1 MASCGWPRKGTEREH
16 IACRLPPRLV
26 KVSSRLEG
34 SALGTVS
41 LETSPN
47 QSLLSSPY
55 LFYMA
60 VLENRTTT
68 SNPLRGETLAK
79 AVGCVSWARESDYPL
94 LAILCLQ

>member
-1 MASCGWPRKGTEREH
+1 MPCH
-16 IACRLPPRLV
+16 LPPRLV

-47 QSLLSSPY
+47 QEDLLSSRY
-55 LFYMA
+55 WCSMA

-79 AVGCVSWARESDYPL
+79 AVGCACWALESDYPL